1 MTDDIP
7 AVSIQGLS
15 KRFGRVLALDG
26 LTLDIRQNELFAI
39 LGPNGAGKSTL
50 MMAICTL
57 LRPDA
62 GTITLAG
69 TDVLRRPRQARRNL
83 GVVFQDPSLDT
94 RLSVWENLD
103 FHGRVYG
110 VPGRLRRERIDALLE
125 HAGLADARDRI
136 VRGLSTG
143 MKRRI
148 EIIRALIHDSRV
160 MILDEP
166 TVGLDP
172 HSRAR
177 LWEYLAQVRR
187 DKQVTLIV
195 TTHYIDEVEH
205 CDRVCIIDHGRLL
218 ALDTPAGLKAAH
230 GQQTLRLTARDA
242 PTAAAIRAA
251 YPPAVQTPEG
261 EIILTL
267 TEDATE
273 DRVLAT
279 WGTHLRRFAVE
290 TSSLEGVFLRLTG
303 RDIREAKGPDHAG
316 ERRRGQEPRM

>member
-1 MTDDIP
+1 MTDTP
-7 AVSIQGLS
+7 AVSINGVS

-26 LTLDIRQNELFAI
+26 LSLDIRQNEMFAI

-50 MMAICTL
+50 IMAICTL

-62 GTITLAG
+62 GTITLDG

-110 VPGRLRRERIDALLE
+110 VPGRLRRQRIEELLD
-125 HAGLADARDRI
+125 HAGLADTRDRI

-143 MKRRI
+143 MKRRV

-160 MILDEP
+160 IILDEP

-172 HSRAR
+172 QSRAR
-177 LWEYLAQVRR
+177 LWDYLAQVRR

-195 TTHYIDEVEH
+195 TTHYIEEVEH
-205 CDRVCIIDHGRLL
+205 CDRACIIDHGRLL
-218 ALDTPAGLKAAH
+218 ALDTPAGLKAAY
-230 GQQTLRLTARDA
+230 GRQTLRLTARDPA
-242 PTAAAIRAA
+242 TAEAIRAA
-251 YPPAVQTPEG
+251 HPQAVQTPEG
-261 EIILTL
+261 EIVLTL
-267 TEDATE
+267 TDGATE
-273 DRVLAT
+273 EQVLAAY
-279 WGTHLRRFAVE
+279 GTHLRRFAVE
-290 TSSLEGVFLRLTG
+290 TSSLEGVFLNLTG
-303 RDIREAKGPDHAG
+303 RDIRDDRGPGRAG
-316 ERRRGQEPRM
+316 EGPRGQEPRM

>member
-1 MTDDIP
+1 MIDVP
-7 AVSIQGLS
+7 AVSIQGVS

-26 LTLDIRQNELFAI
+26 LSLDIRQDELFAI

-50 MMAICTL
+50 IMAICTL

-62 GTITLAG
+62 GTITLLG
-69 TDVLRRPRQARRNL
+69 TDVLRHPRQARSKL

-110 VPGRLRRERIDALLE
+110 VPGRLRRRRIDELLE
-125 HAGLADARDRI
+125 HAGLADVRDRI

-143 MKRRI
+143 MKRRL
-148 EIIRALIHDSRV
+148 EFIRALIHDSRV
-160 MILDEP
+160 IVLDEP

-172 HSRAR
+172 QSRAR
-177 LWEYLAQVRR
+177 LWDYLAQVRR
-187 DKQVTLIV
+187 DKEVTLIV
-195 TTHYIDEVEH
+195 TTHYIDEVEN
-205 CDRVCIIDHGRLL
+205 CDRACIIDSGRIL

-242 PTAAAIRAA
+242 PTAAAICAA
-251 YPPAVQTPEG
+251 YPQAVQLPEG
-261 EIILTL
+261 EIVLNLTDS
-267 TEDATE
+267 ETE

-279 WGTHLRRFAVE
+279 YGAHLRSFAVE
-290 TSSLEGVFLRLTG
+290 TSSLEGVFLNLTG
-303 RDIREAKGPDHAG
+303 RDIRDDRGPGHAG
-316 ERRRGQEPRM
+316 EGPRGQEPRM